1 MSDELRHWL
10 DQIGLAQHAEIFAA
24 NDIDLDVLPELS
36 DEDLK
41 ELGLSPGHRRRLQRA
56 LAEQTSEDA
65 IGAAPETPRRDAER
79 RQLTVLFCDLV
90 GSTELS
96 RRFDPEDLR
105 ELIRR
110 YQDAVS
116 GAVVRH
122 GGYVANF
129 LGDGIIAYFGW
140 PHADEDNAAQAVR
153 AGLDAVVTVRELSL
167 QAHAGIASGP
177 VVVGDLDTAGRRQT
191 GAVVGE
197 TPNLA
202 ARLEAVAGPDQ
213 VVIDGLTRQL
223 IGAAF
228 ALEGAGPQRLKGFA
242 EPVQAWRVVGER
254 VVESRFE
261 ARAGRLTPF
270 VGREQEMAL
279 LLERFE
285 RAATGEGQAVLLAG
299 EAGIGKSRLVQ
310 MLHERLLTASAPPTR
325 IRMQCAPFHTASAL
339 QPVIRHLRYA
349 AGFLDEDGPEER
361 LDKLEALIRQ
371 AVDDVRESAAL
382 LAPLLSLPDDRYGM
396 LLDLTPEQRNERLMR
411 VLVDQLL
418 GLAADNTV
426 LYVLEDAHWI
436 DTATRDLIERLLARI
451 TDSRILVLVT
461 HRPEFQPD
469 WTRHPHVTTLTL
481 NRLSRGQAAEVVRA
495 AGGAAL
501 SEGIVAIIGER
512 AGGVPLFIE
521 ELTRSA
527 LEDGKTSSESYIP
540 ETLQASLLARLDR
553 LGDEARELAQLAAVV
568 GREFDIQL
576 LCMITDKT
584 REAIEPS
591 LDRLVGSEVVLP
603 AGSTRHRAYVFR
615 HALIQEAAYN
625 SLLLA
630 RRRQYHRDVACALE
644 AMPPD
649 AVEPEIIAQHYT
661 AADLPEQAVPH
672 WLRAGE
678 RALAR
683 FAGLAAATHFER
695 GLQLA
700 RDLPQARS
708 QVLELLL
715 ALGNALDRTERLRD
729 ALATFKEAAALA
741 LELNSPVDLARAALG
756 VEEAEVYTG
765 DERASVEL
773 LEAALR
779 ALDSGETVLR
789 CRVLSQLARALLDK
803 GEIER
808 ANELSRAATDTARR
822 LGDRRA
828 LYEALICER
837 AARTGYPYSVSQ
849 FSDIRRALDEMIAAA
864 EEIGDP
870 NLIERALGRAI
881 PVVLEMGDRPAFEVM
896 VARHGDSLGQHE
908 LNTHLYFNISA
919 HAMRAI
925 LGGEFAEAERLAERA
940 FEAGPVISNEIAA
953 GVYGVQMFTIR
964 REQGR
969 LTEVAPILRRF
980 IDENP
985 RDAAWRPGMALIA
998 SDLGFHDAARKYFED
1013 LAVGGF
1019 AFPFDAKRSLT
1030 LSYLAEVC
1038 TRLGDVER
1046 AEQLYDL
1053 MLPYRD
1059 LAVIAPAS
1067 TVCCGSV
1074 ARYLGMLAATLGDW
1088 AAAEEHFAT
1097 AVAMDERLHAWP
1109 WLAHTKHEFAL
1120 MLRAR
1125 GRRRDQDRAAD
1136 LLAAASASAER
1147 IGMPAL
1153 QQRIRSLAH

>member
-1 MSDELRHWL
+1 MADELRSWL
-10 DQIGLAQHAEIFAA
+10 EQIGLAQHAEIFAA

-41 ELGLSPGHRRRLQRA
+41 ELGLSLGHRRRLQRA

-167 QAHAGIASGP
+167 RAHAGIASGP
-177 VVVGDLDTAGRRQT
+177 VVVGDLDAAGRRQA

-202 ARLEAVAGPDQ
+202 ARLEAVAGPGQ
-213 VVIDGLTRQL
+213 VVIDDLTRQL
-223 IGAAF
+223 IGTAF
-228 ALEGAGPQRLKGFA
+228 ALEGVGSQSLKGFA

-254 VVESRFE
+254 AVESRFE

-285 RAATGEGQAVLLAG
+285 RAAAGEGQAVLLAG

-310 MLHERLLTASAPPTR
+310 MLHERLSAAPSPPMR
-325 IRMQCAPFHTASAL
+325 IRMQCAPFHAASAL

-349 AGFLDEDGPEER
+349 ADFLDEEGPEQR

-371 AVDDVRESAAL
+371 GLEDVRESAAL
-382 LAPLLSLPDDRYGM
+382 LAPLLSLPVDRYGVP
-396 LLDLTPEQRNERLMR
+396 LDLTPEQRNERLMR

-418 GLAADNTV
+418 GLAARNTV
-426 LYVLEDAHWI
+426 LHVLEDAHWI
-436 DTATRDLIERLLARI
+436 DAATRDLIERVLARM
-451 TDSRILVLVT
+451 TNSRILVLIT

-469 WTRHPHVTTLTL
+469 WIRHPHLTTLTL
-481 NRLSRGQAAEVVRA
+481 NRLSRDQAIEVARA

-501 SEGIVAIIGER
+501 SGGIVAIIGER

-521 ELTRSA
+521 ELTKSA
-527 LEDGKTSSESYIP
+527 LEDGNASDESHIP

-553 LGDEARELAQLAAVV
+553 LGGEARELAQLAAVI
-568 GREFDIQL
+568 GREFDVQL
-576 LCMITDKT
+576 LCAITDKKKGD
-584 REAIEPS
+584 ISPS
-591 LDRLVGSEVVLP
+591 LDRLVRSEIVLP
-603 AGSTRHRAYVFR
+603 ARDDAYVFR
-615 HALIQEAAYN
+615 HALIQEAAYQ
-625 SLLLA
+625 SLLLV
-630 RRRQYHRDVACALE
+630 RRRQYHRDVADALE
-644 AMPPD
+644 AMQSD
-649 AVEPEIIAQHYT
+649 TVEPEIIAQHYT
-661 AADLPEQAVPH
+661 ASELPEKAVPH

-683 FAGLAAATHFER
+683 FAGLAAAAHFER
-695 GLQLA
+695 GLELA
-700 RDLPQARS
+700 RALPQARS

-715 ALGNALDRTERLRD
+715 ALGNALDRTERQRES
-729 ALATFKEAAALA
+729 LATFREAATLA
-741 LELNSPVDLARAALG
+741 LEVGSPVDLATAALG
-756 VEEAEVYTG
+756 VEEVETFVG
-765 DERASVEL
+765 GERASVEL

-779 ALDSGETVLR
+779 ALGSGESVLR

-808 ANELSRAATDTARR
+808 ANELSCAATDTARH

-828 LYEALICER
+828 LLDALISER
-837 AARTGYPYSVSQ
+837 AARTGYPYSASQ
-849 FSDIRRALDEMIAAA
+849 FSDIRKALDEMLAAA

-870 NLIERALGRAI
+870 NLIERALGRVV
-881 PVVLEMGDRPAFEVM
+881 PLVLEMGDRPAFEVM
-896 VARHGDSLGQHE
+896 LARHGESLERHD
-908 LNTHLYFNISA
+908 LNNHIYFNISA

-925 LGGEFAEAERLAERA
+925 LGGEFAEAECLAERA
-940 FEAGPVISNEIAA
+940 FEAGREFSSEYAD

-969 LTEVAPILRRF
+969 LAEVAPVLRRF

-998 SDLGFHDAARKYFED
+998 SDLGFHDAARKSLED

-1019 AFPFDAKRSLT
+1019 AFPVDAKRTLT
-1030 LSYLAEVC
+1030 MSYLAEVC
-1038 TRLGDVER
+1038 SRLGDVDR
-1046 AEQLYDL
+1046 AERLYNL
-1053 MLPYRD
+1053 LLPYRD
-1059 LAVIAPAS
+1059 LAVIAPAT
-1067 TVCCGSV
+1067 TVCCGSA

-1088 AAAEEHFAT
+1088 AAAEEHFA
-1097 AVAMDERLHAWP
+1097 AALAMDEQLQAWP
-1109 WLAHTKHEFAL
+1109 WLAHTKYEFAL

-1125 GRRRDQDRAAD
+1125 GRPCDHDRAAE
-1136 LLAAASASAER
+1136 LIAAAAASAER

-1153 QQRIRSLAH
+1153 QQKIRPLGH